1 MQNLLW
7 GWIMNTLNAKN
18 EKLIGNIKVL
28 LSDLLKRKGVRFLIV
43 GAINTAVG
51 YGSYAVLISIGLQY
65 LIANTLA
72 TIIGVINS
80 YLWNRFFTFKSKGKA
95 MSEIVRFSLVYATS
109 YCISMLFL
117 YLIVGRLGVNVYI
130 AGALNIIITTII
142 SWFGHKNFS
151 FKVKEDK

>member
-1 MQNLLW
+1 MNRLLPFVKK
-7 GWIMNTLNAKN
+7 TFD
-18 EKLIGNIKVL
+18 
-28 LSDLLKRKGVRFLIV
+28 DLLRHKEVRFFIV
-43 GAINTAVG
+43 GGINTAVG
-51 YGSYAVLISIGLQY
+51 YTAFVLFVFIGFQY

-72 TIIGVINS
+72 TIIGIINS

-117 YLIVGRLGVNVYI
+117 YLIVDRLSVNIYI

-151 FKVKEDK
+151 FKNG